1 MTTVSTK
8 DSGDT
13 TDYISTITVKN
24 STQYPI
30 TRDGEP
36 VTDDGQY
43 QSYPPIEIDPGKE
56 ATWVMKGIHN
66 EKGVEGS
73 AGDLTYLVPYR
84 DSGSAPLIHQAKA
97 YIVWRCPVV
106 DLNDVFVRSSVP
118 EAVTGTIGDYTKT
131 GDLTVTIT
139 IK

>member
-24 STQYPI
+24 NTQYPI

-56 ATWVMKGIHN
+56 ATWVMKGIHSQLSLN
-66 EKGVEGS
+66 IPPACAQFGVGFRRERRG
-73 AGDLTYLVPYR
+73 GV
-84 DSGSAPLIHQAKA
+84 G
-97 YIVWRCPVV
+97 WRPH
-106 DLNDVFVRSSVP
+106 LPRSLP
-118 EAVTGTIGDYTKT
+118 
-131 GDLTVTIT
+131 
-139 IK
+139 